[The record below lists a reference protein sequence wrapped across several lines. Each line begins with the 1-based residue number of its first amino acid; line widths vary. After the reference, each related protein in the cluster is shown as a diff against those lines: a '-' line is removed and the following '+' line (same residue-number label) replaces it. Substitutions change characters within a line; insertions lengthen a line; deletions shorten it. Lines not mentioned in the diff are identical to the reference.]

1 MASKFRDI
9 FDPLDLEI
17 LERAFDGALA
27 TLKKDQARAGLD
39 SDEALE
45 ATLRRELIEIACCN
59 GVSDPET
66 LRDMLL
72 SNLLP
77 AKQAT

>member
-1 MASKFRDI
+1 M
-9 FDPLDLEI
+9 
-17 LERAFDGALA
+17 
-27 TLKKDQARAGLD
+27 GLD
-39 SDEALE
+39 GRSRADNCCCCPG
-45 ATLRRELIEIACCN
+45 LIEIACCN